1 MEPYGNQW
9 EPMES
14 HGNEIKAKVWESM
27 GVHAN
32 QLEPNGNEWTIRVV
46 GDSADPE
53 RPHTPAICLIHIYL
67 EYPCSTHVGWQRAR
81 EVLGGP

>member
-32 QLEPNGNEWTIRVV
+32 QLEPNGNECTIRVV

-53 RPHTPAICLIHIYL
+53 RPHTPGGRGHHARLL
-67 EYPCSTHVGWQRAR
+67 AQPWAVGQLASQPAR
-81 EVLGGP
+81 QPGS